1 MKNFNT
7 LCLGNR
13 VFIDGRVFEAPGL
26 EEGVITSI
34 KGDEVEVIHRTTR
47 KSYKCMRNQI
57 EAIEL
62 DNMILTSLGFTER
75 SMTDSKGATIKDK
88 IKSTEP
94 KEEEDVWYL
103 ISIQETKRGF
113 FMTIKENGMDVLGS
127 GFPKTLHQLQNMVRF
142 ITDEKY
148 EI

>member
-1 MKNFNT
+1 MRNFNT

-13 VFIDGRVFEAPGL
+13 ILIDGRVFGAPGL
-26 EEGVITSI
+26 EEGVITRI
-34 KGDEVEVIHRTTR
+34 KGDEVEVIHSTTR
-47 KSYKCMRNQI
+47 KSYRCMRNQI

-75 SMTDSKGATIKDK
+75 SMTDSRGATIKDK

-94 KEEEDVWYL
+94 KEDGDVWYL

-113 FMTIKENGMDVLGS
+113 FMTIKENGMDILGS

-142 ITDEKY
+142 ITDGKY

>member
-1 MKNFNT
+1 MKSFNT

-13 VFIDGRVFEAPGL
+13 VLIDGRVFGAPGL
-26 EEGVITSI
+26 EEGVITGI
-34 KGDEVEVIHRTTR
+34 KGDEVEVIHSTTR
-47 KSYKCMRNQI
+47 KSYRCMRNQI

-75 SMTDSKGATIKDK
+75 SMTDSRGATIKDK

-94 KEEEDVWYL
+94 KEEGDVWYL

-113 FMTIKENGMDVLGS
+113 FMTIKENGMDILGS